1 MTSVDRW
8 QLPDGIEEV
17 LPARAAT
24 VERLRRE
31 LLDLYRG
38 WGYQL
43 VIPPLMEFTDSLL
56 TGLGQDL
63 DLLTFKLTDQLS
75 GRTLGIRADITPQV
89 ARIDAHSL
97 CQGGVTRLCYAGSTL
112 HTRPKSLMASRSPIQ
127 LGAELYGDN
136 SLAADVEI
144 VRLML
149 ATLEAAGLSV
159 DGDSGADADGKSRGS
174 AITLDLGHV
183 GVYEAVLAMAGLS
196 KEQEETVFDALQRK
210 SVPDLRLALA
220 GVEERFA
227 GLIIALVDLH
237 GGEAVLANARELF
250 AELAP
255 GALAA
260 VDALQKVAADIRR
273 QRPGLDIYFDL
284 AELRG
289 YHYHTGIVFAA
300 YVRGH
305 GQALANGGRY
315 DNVGEVFGRARPAT
329 GFATDLKALLAL
341 LPDEEDE
348 RGAISMPYSDDP
360 ALAAIVTELRQAGE
374 IVINCLATHPD
385 PRCDRQLVE
394 DEGEWRVQ
402 MLENR
407 TQPTS

>member
-1 MTSVDRW
+1 MASVDRW

-24 VERLRRE
+24 VERLRRK

-97 CQGGVTRLCYAGSTL
+97 CQDGVTRLCYAGSTL

-149 ATLEAAGLSV
+149 ATLEAAGLPV
-159 DGDSGADADGKSRGS
+159 VGDSGRGAEGKAQGGGL
-174 AITLDLGHV
+174 TLDLGHV
-183 GVYEAVLAMAGLS
+183 GVYQAVLARAALS
-196 KEQEETVFDALQRK
+196 TEQEETVFDALQRK

-220 GVEERFA
+220 GVEERVA

-237 GGEAVLANARELF
+237 GGEAVLANARKLF
-250 AELAP
+250 VELAP
-255 GALAA
+255 DALAA
-260 VDALQKVAADIRR
+260 VDALQQVAADIRR

-300 YVRGH
+300 YGRGH

-315 DNVGEVFGRARPAT
+315 DNVLDLLGCPCSPEESACFMLPKKTEV
-329 GFATDLKALLAL
+329 
-341 LPDEEDE
+341 E
-348 RGAISMPYSDDP
+348 RYN
-360 ALAAIVTELRQAGE
+360 LIV
-374 IVINCLATHPD
+374 N
-385 PRCDRQLVE
+385 PRKLI
-394 DEGEWRVQ
+394 
-402 MLENR
+402 
-407 TQPTS
+407 